1 MNSLFIPLII
11 LWFLILSRGGHRRTV
26 IEAFA
31 ALSYPPEQDRE
42 EEDEDH
48 EPVAAVAH
56 WEDEDG
62 CQKERSCDVALRP
75 VRKWERGGGRGLARV
90 GGTGGWGTAH
100 LLRKNWTARL
110 SSLTP
115 YAACSSGG

>member
-1 MNSLFIPLII
+1 MATRPQVVGVSALEEEKGLPRCADAA
-11 LWFLILSRGGHRRTV
+11 SAHRV
-26 IEAFA
+26 EDLDALAF
-31 ALSYPPEQDRE
+31 